1 MFKLITFVMGF
12 FLSCNNI
19 SSQDVCLG
27 DIDNNLSVDVNDL
40 LGVLSNFGL
49 EGDIIEDIDMNGQ
62 VDVNDILGVLS
73 NYGTECNN
81 VVYPEDPII
90 IPEPLPTE
98 PLPNEPTCVLGD
110 DCGNQVWT
118 ECGTSCP
125 PICGSPEPMICN
137 MMCNVGYQC
146 PQGQWW
152 DNDTGN
158 CVDPESCSEIF
169 ILPPDI
175 AIGRPFLKETKNIVS
190 DIVYEKNDW
199 NTI

>member
-1 MFKLITFVMGF
+1 MFKLVTFMLGIF
-12 FLSCNNI
+12 SSYNNVY
-19 SSQDVCLG
+19 SQELCLG

-40 LGVLSNFGL
+40 LGVLSNFHAQ
-49 EGDIIEDIDMNGQ
+49 GDNILEDIDMNGS

-73 NYGTECNN
+73 NYGNDCS
-81 VVYPEDPII
+81 D
-90 IPEPLPTE
+90 EPLPDE
-98 PLPNEPTCVLGD
+98 PLVISPAPIIPVLPACVLGD
-110 DCGNQVWT
+110 DCGGQVWT

-146 PQGQWW
+146 PHGLWW

-158 CVDPESCSEIF
+158 CVSLESCSEPL

-175 AIGRPFLKETKNIVS
+175 AIGRPFIKETKNIVS

>member
-1 MFKLITFVMGF
+1 MFKSFTFLMGIF
-12 FLSCNNI
+12 SQYDNI
-19 SSQDVCLG
+19 YSQEICVG

-49 EGDIIEDIDMNGQ
+49 EGDNIEDIDMNGQ
-62 VDVNDILGVLS
+62 IDVNDILGVLS
-73 NYGTECNN
+73 NYGTECNA
-81 VVYPEDPII
+81 
-90 IPEPLPTE
+90 EPLATE
-98 PLPNEPTCVLGD
+98 STCVLGD

-146 PQGQWW
+146 PHGLWW

-158 CVDPESCSEIF
+158 CVESESCSEIF

-175 AIGRPFLKETKNIVS
+175 AIGIPFIKETKNIVS
-190 DIVYEKNDW
+190 DIVYRKNDW

>member
-1 MFKLITFVMGF
+1 MFKLFAFVMSIF
-12 FLSCNNI
+12 SQHDNI
-19 SSQDVCLG
+19 YSQELCLG

-40 LGVLSNFGL
+40 LGVLSNFGS

-81 VVYPEDPII
+81 EPYPEDPLID
-90 IPEPLPTE
+90 PVET
-98 PLPNEPTCVLGD
+98 NCVLGD
-110 DCGNQVWT
+110 DCGDQVWT
-118 ECGTSCP
+118 DCGTSCP
-125 PICGSPEPMICN
+125 PICGSPEPMMCN

-146 PQGQWW
+146 PHGLWW
-152 DNDTGN
+152 DGETGN

-169 ILPPDI
+169 VLPPDI
-175 AIGRPFLKETKNIVS
+175 AIGRPFMKETKNIIS

-199 NTI
+199 NEVF

>member
-1 MFKLITFVMGF
+1 MFKSFTFLMCIF
-12 FLSCNNI
+12 SQYNNI
-19 SSQDVCLG
+19 YSQELCVG

-49 EGDIIEDIDMNGQ
+49 EGDNIEDIDMNGR

-81 VVYPEDPII
+81 
-90 IPEPLPTE
+90 E

-137 MMCNVGYQC
+137 MMCNIGYQC
-146 PQGQWW
+146 PQGLWW
-152 DNDTGN
+152 DNNTGN

-169 ILPPDI
+169 VLPPDI
-175 AIGRPFLKETKNIVS
+175 AIGRPFIKETKNIVS

-199 NTI
+199 NKI

>member
-1 MFKLITFVMGF
+1 MFKSFTFLVGIF
-12 FLSCNNI
+12 SQYDNI
-19 SSQDVCLG
+19 SSQEICVG

-62 VDVNDILGVLS
+62 VDVNDILSVLS
-73 NYGTECNN
+73 NYGIDCNDE
-81 VVYPEDPII
+81 VYPEDPLID
-90 IPEPLPTE
+90 PV
-98 PLPNEPTCVLGD
+98 EPTCVLGD

-118 ECGTSCP
+118 DCGTSCP

-137 MMCNVGYQC
+137 MMCNIGYQC

-158 CVDPESCSEIF
+158 CVESESCSEIF

-175 AIGRPFLKETKNIVS
+175 AIGRPFMKETKNIVS